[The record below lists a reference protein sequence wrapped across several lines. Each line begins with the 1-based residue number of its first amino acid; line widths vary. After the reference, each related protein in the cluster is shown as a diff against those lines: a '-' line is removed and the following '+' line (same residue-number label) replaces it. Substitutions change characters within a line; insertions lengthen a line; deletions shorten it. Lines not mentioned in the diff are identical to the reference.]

1 METLKFGFKYW
12 KRNVPGAVFTQL
24 ISFLAII
31 ADLMIPML
39 SGILLNYIIKGE
51 TVEDGAGGVFA
62 FLLDGSFGA
71 VQTFE
76 LFVNVALVYGIFILV
91 RIVLIYTKNTLNQH
105 LGLNLETD
113 LRMAT
118 FHKLMELD
126 SMTISEYNS
135 GELLQIIN
143 SDTIM
148 FKEMFCR
155 MIPNII
161 DSVFVLGLTTYL
173 LSTINVWFILIPL
186 VLLPFLVVTL
196 MSFRKKAKENFRKI
210 RECDSRMNL
219 TVQENIEAVRLVRSF
234 TNEALERSKFD
245 ETNQKVKDT
254 HISQIWLSSKF
265 EVVFQSIKQIAYIG
279 TIAIGAVLVIK
290 GYMLVGYIATCS
302 AYVMKIMDHITQIN
316 NMLFQMQ
323 QQIVAGQKM
332 KNFMEFASRIPDIG
346 GESVATDKPDIR
358 LQEASIVI
366 DEQKVL
372 DHVTIDIPYGKKLGI
387 VGGTGSG
394 KSVLLKSLVRI
405 HDLSSGSIMVDGKN
419 IKSYSLK
426 SLRETYSYVF
436 QDVFLFSNTV
446 DSNIAYGDPE
456 IEEEYVVKAAL
467 DAQAHNF
474 ITELSEGYK
483 TVVGERGLGI
493 SGGQKQRVSIA
504 RALLKNAPVLVF
516 DDSTSAL
523 DVNTE
528 KKLLETVNRE
538 YGDKTV
544 IITAHRM
551 SSVVDCDEI
560 IYMKDGRIT
569 ERGTFAELMAL
580 NGDFAEVYNIQ
591 QAQRQQVVDFDM
603 LAAEGGVR

>member
-24 ISFLAII
+24 VSFLAII

-51 TVEDGAGGVFA
+51 RVEDGAGGIFA
-62 FLLDGSFGA
+62 FLLNGSFGR

-76 LFVNVALVYGIFILV
+76 LFFHVAAVYGCFILV
-91 RIVLIYTKNTLNQH
+91 RIVLIYIKNTYNQH
-105 LGLNLETD
+105 LGLHLETD

-118 FHKLMELD
+118 FHKLSELD

-155 MIPNII
+155 MIPNIM
-161 DSVFVLGLTTYL
+161 DSIFVLGLTTYL
-173 LSTINVWFILIPL
+173 LSTINLWFILIPL
-186 VLLPFLVVTL
+186 ALLPFLVATL
-196 MSFRKKAKENFRKI
+196 MNFRKRAKENFRKI

-234 TNEALERSKFD
+234 TNEELEKNKFD
-245 ETNQKVKDT
+245 ETNRKVKET
-254 HISQIWLSSKF
+254 HINQIWLSSKF
-265 EVVFQSIKQIAYIG
+265 EVVFHSIRQIAYIG
-279 TIAIGAVLVIK
+279 TIAIGAVLVIR

-332 KNFMEFASRIPDIG
+332 KNFMEFGSRIPDTG
-346 GESVATDKPDIR
+346 TEAVATKTPDI
-358 LQEASIVI
+358 LLKDASVVI
-366 DEQKVL
+366 DGNTVL
-372 DHVTIDIPYGKKLGI
+372 DHINIDLPYGKKLGI

-394 KSVLLKSLVRI
+394 KSILLKSLVRI
-405 HDLSSGSIMVDGKN
+405 HDVNGGEILIDGKN
-419 IKSYSLK
+419 VKNYSLK
-426 SLRETYSYVF
+426 SLRETFSYVF

-446 DSNIAYGDPE
+446 DSNIAYGNPE
-456 IEEEYVVKAAL
+456 IAEEFVTRAAL
-467 DAQAHNF
+467 DAQAHSF
-474 ITELSEGYK
+474 ITELSDGYK

-538 YGDKTV
+538 YGEKTV

-560 IYMKDGRIT
+560 IYMKDGVIT
-569 ERGTFAELMAL
+569 ERGSFAELMAL
-580 NGDFAEVYNIQ
+580 NGDFAEVYTIQ
-591 QAQRQQVVDFDM
+591 QAQRSQVVDFDA
-603 LAAEGGVR
+603 LAAEGGVN

>member
-12 KRNVPGAVFTQL
+12 RRNLPKAFLAQL
-24 ISFLAII
+24 ISFGAII

-39 SGILLNYIIKGE
+39 SGILLNYIIRGVPMQE
-51 TVEDGAGGVFA
+51 GAGGIFS
-62 FLLDGSFGA
+62 FLLDGSFGE
-71 VQTFE
+71 VQTYE
-76 LFVNVALVYGIFILV
+76 LFFHVALVYGVFILV
-91 RIVLIYTKNTLNQH
+91 RIILIYSKNMINQF

-113 LRMAT
+113 LRIAT
-118 FHKLMELD
+118 FQKLMRLD

-135 GELLQIIN
+135 GELLQIMN
-143 SDTIM
+143 HDTIM

-161 DSVFVLGLTTYL
+161 DSIFVLGVTTYL
-173 LSTINVWFILIPL
+173 LSTINLWFILIPL
-186 VLLPFLVVTL
+186 ALMPFLVTAL
-196 MSFRKKAKENFRKI
+196 MRFRKKAKANFRKI

-234 TNEALERSKFD
+234 TNESLEREKFD
-245 ETNQKVKDT
+245 KSNKNVKDS
-254 HISQIWLSSKF
+254 HISQIWLSSRF
-265 EVVFQSIKQIAYIG
+265 EVVFHSIRQIAYIG

-290 GYMLVGYIATCS
+290 GYMLIGYIATCS

-316 NMLFQMQ
+316 NTLFQMQ
-323 QQIVAGQKM
+323 QQLVAGQKM
-332 KNFMEFASRIPDIG
+332 KSFMDFDSRIPDEGTI
-346 GESVATDKPDIR
+346 EEIALTPDISIKN
-358 LQEASIVI
+358 ASVII
-366 DEQKVL
+366 DEKPVL
-372 DHVTIDIPYGKKLGI
+372 EHITIDIPYGKKLGI
-387 VGGTGSG
+387 AGGTGSG

-405 HDLSSGSIMVDGKN
+405 HDVDDGSITVNGTDVKE
-419 IKSYSLK
+419 YSLK
-426 SLRETYSYVF
+426 ALRSVYSYVF

-446 DSNIAYGDPE
+446 ESNIAYGNPE
-456 IEEEYVVKAAL
+456 VEDEFVVKAAT
-467 DAQAHNF
+467 DAQAHKF
-474 ITELSEGYK
+474 ISELSEEYK
-483 TVVGERGLGI
+483 TIIGERGLGI

-504 RALLKNAPVLVF
+504 RALLKSAPVLVF

-528 KKLLETVNRE
+528 KKLLETMNRE

-560 IYMKDGRIT
+560 IYMKDGVIT

-580 NGDFAEVYNIQ
+580 QGDFAQVYNIQ
-591 QAQRQQVVDFDM
+591 QAQRQQVVDFDA
-603 LAAEGGVR
+603 LAEESGVE

>member
-12 KRNVPGAVFTQL
+12 KRNVPFAVLTQL
-24 ISFLAII
+24 ISYVAII

-39 SGILLNYIIKGE
+39 SGILLNHIIFGKEVTEGS
-51 TVEDGAGGVFA
+51 GGIFG
-62 FLLDGSFGA
+62 FLLTGKYGE
-71 VQTFE
+71 VQTFK
-76 LFVNVALVYGIFILV
+76 LFFSIATMYLVFILV
-91 RIVLIYTKNTLNQH
+91 RIVLIYIKNTGNQK

-113 LRMAT
+113 LRLVT
-118 FHKLMELD
+118 FHKLMKLD

-148 FKEMFCR
+148 FKDMFCR
-155 MIPNII
+155 MIPNIL
-161 DSVFVLGLTTYL
+161 DSIFVLIVTVYL
-173 LSTINVWFILIPL
+173 LSTFNIWFILIPIIL
-186 VLLPFLVVTL
+186 MPFLIVLLIN
-196 MSFRKKAKENFRKI
+196 FRRKAKENFRKI

-234 TNEALERSKFD
+234 TNEQVERDKFD
-245 ETNQKVKDT
+245 ETNNKVRDT
-254 HISQIWLSSKF
+254 HIKQIWLSSKF
-265 EVVFQSIKQIAYIG
+265 DIVFNSIKQIAYIG
-279 TIAIGAVLVIK
+279 TIAIGAVLVIQ
-290 GYMLVGYIATCS
+290 GHMDIGYIATCS

-316 NMLFQMQ
+316 NTLFQMQ

-332 KNFMEFASRIPDIG
+332 KSFMEYESKIPDKADSELIT
-346 GESVATDKPDIR
+346 EKPDIKLSNVS
-358 LQEASIVI
+358 LQI
-366 DEQKVL
+366 DDQQVL
-372 DHVTIDIPYGKKLGI
+372 KDITVDIPYGKKLGI
-387 VGGTGSG
+387 VGNTGSG

-405 HDLSSGSIMVDGKN
+405 HDITDGAITIDGN
-419 IKSYSLK
+419 DIKEYSLNN
-426 SLRETYSYVF
+426 LRNVYSYVF

-446 DSNIAYGDPE
+446 ESNIAYGDPE
-456 IEEEYVVKAAL
+456 IDDEYVIKAAT
-467 DAQAHNF
+467 DAQAHKF
-474 ITELSEGYK
+474 IAELSEGYK

-504 RALLKNAPVLVF
+504 RALLKDAPVLVF

-528 KKLLETVNRE
+528 KRLLDTVSKE
-538 YGDKTV
+538 YPEKTV

-560 IYMKDGRIT
+560 IYLKDGVIT
-569 ERGTFAELMAL
+569 ERGTFSELMAL

-591 QAQRQQVVDFDM
+591 QAQRQQVVDFDAM
-603 LAAEGGVR
+603 AVEGGVN

>member
-12 KRNVPGAVFTQL
+12 KRNVPRAVFAQF

-51 TVEDGAGGVFA
+51 PVKDGAGGIFS
-62 FLLDGSFGA
+62 FLLDGSFGEA
-71 VQTFE
+71 QTYE
-76 LFVNVALVYGIFILV
+76 LFFHVAFVYGGFILV
-91 RIVLIYTKNTLNQH
+91 RIVLIYSKNVMNQF

-118 FHKLMELD
+118 FQKLMELD
-126 SMTISEYNS
+126 STTISEYNS
-135 GELLQIIN
+135 GELLQIVN

-161 DSVFVLGLTTYL
+161 DSIFVLGLTTYL
-173 LSTINVWFILIPL
+173 LSTINLWFILIPL
-186 VLLPFLVVTL
+186 ALMPFLAAAL
-196 MSFRKKAKENFRKI
+196 MQFRKKAKANFRKI

-234 TNEALERSKFD
+234 TNETLEKNKFD
-245 ETNQKVKDT
+245 TSNQKVKDS
-254 HISQIWLSSKF
+254 HISQIWLSSRF
-265 EVVFQSIKQIAYIG
+265 EVVFHSIRQIAYIG

-316 NMLFQMQ
+316 NTLFQMQ

-332 KNFMEFASRIPDIG
+332 KNFMEFGSRIPDEG
-346 GESVATDKPDIR
+346 TLDEVSSKPDISIKN
-358 LQEASIVI
+358 ASVTI
-366 DEQKVL
+366 DEKPVL
-372 DHVTIDIPYGKKLGI
+372 DRITIDIPYGKKLGI

-405 HDLSSGSIMVDGKN
+405 LDLNSGTITVNGKN
-419 IKSYSLK
+419 VKEYRLK
-426 SLRETYSYVF
+426 ALRGLYSYVF

-446 DSNIAYGDPE
+446 DSNIAYGKPE
-456 IEEEYVVKAAL
+456 IEDEFVVKAAE
-467 DAQAHNF
+467 DAQAHKF

-483 TVVGERGLGI
+483 TIVGERGLGL

-528 KKLLETVNRE
+528 KKLLETINRE

-560 IYMKDGRIT
+560 IYMKDGAIT

-580 NGDFAEVYNIQ
+580 QGDFAQVYNIQ
-591 QAQRQQVVDFDM
+591 QAQRQQVVDFDA
-603 LAAEGGVR
+603 LAAEGGVN